1 MYTPSRT
8 FRIGNDEVGEGRP
21 VYFIADIAA
30 NHDGDLDRARR
41 LIDLA
46 AHSGAQAA
54 KFQHFSAKTIVSD
67 SGFKALAG
75 KQSHQAE
82 WKKSVYEV
90 YEEASVS
97 LDWTQALA
105 DACCS
110 AGITFLTTPYAV
122 DLADHVDSFV
132 PAYKVGS
139 GDITWTDFI
148 RFLAGKRKPMI
159 LATGAATADD
169 VARAVA
175 AALHETPDVA
185 LLQCNTNYTGSTA
198 NFAHVQLNVLNT
210 FRSMFPGMIL
220 GLSDHTPGHAAVL
233 GAVALGGKIVE
244 KHFTDDTMRD
254 GPDHRFSMTPATWRD
269 MVARSRELE
278 AALGTGLK
286 AIEDNERET
295 IILQRRS
302 LRAARALP
310 SGHIVADGDFAPLRP
325 CPADAYPLSNISAIV
340 GRRLTRAISAGDY
353 LRISDL
359 E

>member
-1 MYTPSRT
+1 MHAPSKT
-8 FRIGNDEVGEGRP
+8 FRIGADEVGEGKP

-46 AHSGAQAA
+46 AQSGAQAA
-54 KFQHFSAKTIVSD
+54 KFQHFSANTIVSD
-67 SGFKALAG
+67 AGFKALAG
-75 KQSHQAE
+75 KQSHQAG

-90 YEEASVS
+90 YEDASVS
-97 LDWTQALA
+97 LDWTQPLA
-105 DACCS
+105 DACRN
-110 AGITFLTTPYAV
+110 AGITFLTTPYAA

-148 RFLAGKRKPMI
+148 RFLAGKRKPII
-159 LATGAATADD
+159 LATGAATTDD
-169 VARAVA
+169 VTRAVA
-175 AALHETPDVA
+175 AALHVTPDIA
-185 LLQCNTNYTGSTA
+185 LLQCNTNYTGSIA
-198 NFAHVQLNVLNT
+198 NFAHVQLNVLKT
-210 FRSMFPGMIL
+210 FRCMYPGIIL

-233 GAVALGGKIVE
+233 GAIALGGTIVE
-244 KHFTDDTMRD
+244 KHFTDDTKRD
-254 GPDHRFSMTPATWRD
+254 GPDHRFSMTPASWRE

-295 IILQRRS
+295 VILQRRS
-302 LRAARALP
+302 LRAAMALP
-310 SGHIVADGDFAPLRP
+310 SGHVVEDGDFTPLRP
-325 CPADAYPLSNISAIV
+325 CPADAYPVWNMNAIY
-340 GRRLTRAISAGDY
+340 GHRLTRAIAAGDY

-359 E
+359 G